1 MTKDRR
7 DPGKTARG
15 AVLFFIA
22 ALLLAGSVLVYRG
35 GLGGLLMDGPGNPAG
50 NTTFQ
55 DIVAGL
61 PWGSQKGG
69 ERPDGGAARR
79 AVPASDQLYIVTSS
93 GRHQIKLEIAD
104 TEEKKRLGLMFR
116 TELADGHGML
126 FPYDSPQ
133 EITMWMK
140 NTYISLDM
148 IFIGADGTVVRV
160 ARNTEPMSEEIVSSQ
175 RPALGVLELKAG
187 AADKYGIIAGKSRVE
202 HPYFQTAQPR

>member
-22 ALLLAGSVLVYRG
+22 ALLLAGGVLVYRG
-35 GLGGLLMDGPGNPAG
+35 GFGGLLMDGPGNPAG
-50 NTTFQ
+50 KTFQ

-69 ERPDGGAARR
+69 ERPDGGTARR
-79 AVPASDQLYIVTSS
+79 AVPPSDQLYIVTSS

-104 TEEKKRLGLMFR
+104 TEEKKSLGLMFR

-148 IFIGADGTVVRV
+148 VFITEAGVVLRV
-160 ARNTEPMSEEIVSSQ
+160 AQGTEPFSEAVISSEGN
-175 RPALGVLELKAG
+175 AAAVLEV
-187 AADKYGIIAGKSRVE
+187 IAGTAQRLGIKPGDKVE
-202 HPYFQTAQPR
+202 HSLFAKK